1 MKIFFLF
8 KQMELREAKNKN
20 KEKPS
25 QPKLFLEKLC
35 LEKLINIVSNYLR
48 LSCSFKA
55 AKSWCNFNIAVQHC
69 SSAIAWDAAQSHAI
83 ALDAGIFTQSYGSV
97 MHCRKIPS

>member
-35 LEKLINIVSNYLR
+35 LEKLINIVSN
-48 LSCSFKA
+48 
-55 AKSWCNFNIAVQHC
+55 CN
-69 SSAIAWDAAQSHAI
+69 SAIARNS
-83 ALDAGIFTQSYGSV
+83 GIFTQSYGSV
-97 MHCRKIPS
+97 MTFPLVVASSK